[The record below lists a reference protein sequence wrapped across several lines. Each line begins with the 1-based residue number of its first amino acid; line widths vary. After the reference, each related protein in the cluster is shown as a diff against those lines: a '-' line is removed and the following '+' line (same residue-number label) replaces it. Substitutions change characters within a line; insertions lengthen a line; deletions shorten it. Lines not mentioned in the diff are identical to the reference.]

1 MRIPEKKKAAKQL
14 SLFILF
20 YANTTI
26 NLLQCG
32 KMQIKNAEAIRKKLT
47 SIAVHDVNLKKG
59 MKVSDLF
66 KEMQKVGGFSAQHM
80 VEGTEILNAMLTDK
94 RSFNFLSFPA
104 DIVSTGIRGVL
115 AGMTKH
121 FNAIITTGG
130 TVDHDL
136 ARAFGGKYSLGTFNA
151 DDAYLHSLK
160 IYREGNVFIGNEEYG
175 LKVEDSF
182 KKIMDDIY
190 TSKDYKKEYSASELL
205 YEFGKRM
212 RDPGSILRQAY
223 LHNVKIFNPGIL
235 DGAFGTQL
243 AIFSQDHDFKLNL
256 IRDELDL
263 SNISFDNKVT
273 GALMMGGGI
282 SKHHVIWWNQF
293 KGGLDY
299 AVYITTAT
307 QFDGSLSGARLTEAV
322 SWGKIKEK
330 AKYVTI
336 DGDATIILP
345 FMASALDII

>member
-1 MRIPEKKKAAKQL
+1 MPDFYLDDSMAENGKDKKAESK
-14 SLFILF
+14 
-20 YANTTI
+20 
-26 NLLQCG
+26 
-32 KMQIKNAEAIRKKLT
+32 RLT
-47 SIAVHDVNLKKG
+47 SIPVHDIKLQKG
-59 MKVSDLF
+59 MTVEGLF
-66 KEMQKVGGFSAQHM
+66 DEMEHIGGFSAQHM
-80 VEGTEILNAMLTDK
+80 VTGTHIISDMFKDK
-94 RSFNFLSFPA
+94 KSFNFLSFPA
-104 DIVSTGIRGVL
+104 DIVSTGLRGVL
-115 AGMTKH
+115 ASMTKH

-160 IYREGNVFIGNEEYG
+160 VYRLGNVFIENDEYG
-175 LKVEDSF
+175 LKVEESF

-190 TSKDYKKEYSASELL
+190 SSKDYKKEYSASELL
-205 YEFGKRM
+205 YEFGKRI
-212 RDPGSILRQAY
+212 DDNGSILRQAY

-243 AIFSQDHDFKLNL
+243 TIYSQDHDFKLNL
-256 IRDELDL
+256 IRDELKL

-273 GALMMGGGI
+273 GALMIGGGI

-345 FMASALDII
+345 FMMAALGIE